1 MAFTLKSIEAIGNG
15 YHRVKFTPS
24 NDSVM
29 DIPNNKMDDFLRML
43 PSLNKSIPF
52 EIQVKEVKSQEIRN
66 GKILD
71 PEYKVRFNNA
81 QEWIP
86 CKIPFEENL

>member
-1 MAFTLKSIEAIGNG
+1 MAFKLKSIEAIGNG

-43 PSLNKSIPF
+43 PSLNESIPF
-52 EIQVKEVKSQEIRN
+52 EIQVKEVKSQEMSS

-86 CKIPFEENL
+86 CKIPFEENR